1 MNGCIDEFECNTRIC
16 MLHSIWC
23 IYVYFHIWKNF
34 RAYYYRILRYSYILH
49 QRVSKTTNFILPR
62 NTTPEQP
69 LAIIFTH
76 HHTHHKLAQQLLNLI
91 HLHHLW
97 CIVPHQ
103 HSRQRS
109 FKHHEQHNK
118 NNTEQNNLHHSL
130 SINTQ

>member
-23 IYVYFHIWKNF
+23 IMYIFIYIEKLWSLLLPHFAVKLYSAPESVKNNKFYITTKHNTRTTFSNYF
-34 RAYYYRILRYSYILH
+34 Y
-49 QRVSKTTNFILPR
+49 
-62 NTTPEQP
+62 
-69 LAIIFTH
+69 H

-91 HLHHLW
+91 HIHHLW